1 MKTVSIY
8 SFILVFTLLAGCS
21 ESFLEEVPQG
31 ELSEDQLVNSEEGVE
46 ALIIAAYSTL
56 NGQIGDGTGA
66 FNAPASNWTFGDVV
80 SDDAYKG
87 GGGVGDQNNMHLME
101 IFSTNPGVLDLERKW
116 VAMYE
121 GVSRTNAAIRAV
133 QNFEGWDQTQKNAR
147 IAELRL
153 LRGHFYFDLKKIYN
167 LVPYIDETLV
177 TSDELRAVSNRE
189 LTSEQ
194 LWGRIED
201 DFLFARDNLPDI
213 QDEAGRATKGAANA
227 YLAKAYVFQQKWTEA
242 LVATDLVIDSPAGY
256 RLLDNFVN
264 VFEPEF
270 QNSEESVFSIQ
281 YSINDGGQ
289 IAGGNAPGANSSIGD
304 RLINPGGPHFAIRGF
319 LRPTQNMVN
328 AYKTD
333 ENGVPLLDTFNDAD
347 LLGSDNVDP
356 RLDHTIG
363 RPGIPYLGLPTL
375 YEESWARDPDIYGP
389 YSPKKRVVPFTKPEF
404 TLTVWPYTH
413 AMNYMVIRF
422 ADVLLWKAEALI
434 ETGNLEEA
442 RMLVNQVRR
451 RAASGQVVTT
461 LDGANP
467 AANYVVSEYTTPWT
481 DVETARK
488 ALRMERRLEL
498 AHEGH
503 RFFDLVRWGV
513 ADEVMNEYIAVEQN
527 KRSYLAGAMFQ
538 EGKHEY
544 FPIPQNQVDLSNGAL
559 VQNPGY

>member
-1 MKTVSIY
+1 MKTNYSI
-8 SFILVFTLLAGCS
+8 FLIALFLAITGCS
-21 ESFLEEVPQG
+21 DFLEVTPQG
-31 ELSEDQLVNSEEGVE
+31 QLSEEQLVNSEEGVE

-56 NGQIGDGTGA
+56 NGQIGDATGA
-66 FNAPASNWTFGDVV
+66 FNAPASNFTFGDIV

-101 IFSTNPGVLDLERKW
+101 IFATNPGVLDLERKW

-121 GVSRTNAAIRAV
+121 GVSRCNAAIRAV
-133 QNFEGWDQTQKNAR
+133 DNFEGWDTTLKNAR

-167 LVPYIDETLV
+167 LVPFVDETLV
-177 TSDELRAVSNRE
+177 ASDELRSVSNRD

-194 LWGRIED
+194 LWQKIEE

-213 QDEAGRATKGAANA
+213 QEEQGRATRGAANA
-227 YLAKAYVFQQKWTEA
+227 YLAKAYIFQQKWEQVIT
-242 LVATDLVIDSPAGY
+242 ATDAVINSPAGY

-270 QNSEESVFSIQ
+270 NNSEESVFSIQ

-328 AYKTD
+328 AYRTD
-333 ENGVPLLDTFNDAD
+333 ENGLPLLDTFNDAD
-347 LLGSDNVDP
+347 LSDTDTIDP
-356 RLDHTIG
+356 RLDDTIG

-375 YEESWARDPDIYGP
+375 YDESWARDPDVYGP

-413 AMNYMVIRF
+413 AMNFILIRYS
-422 ADVLLWKAEALI
+422 DVLLWQAEAMV
-434 ETGNLEEA
+434 EMGRLEEA
-442 RMLVNQVRR
+442 RALVNQVRR
-451 RAASGQVVTT
+451 RVASGQVVMT
-461 LDGANP
+461 LDGTAP
-467 AANYVVSEYTTPWT
+467 AANYLVGEYTTPWT
-481 DVETARK
+481 DANVARN
-488 ALRMERRLEL
+488 AVRMERRLEL

-503 RFFDLVRWGV
+503 RFFDLVRWGI
-513 ADEVMNEYIAVEQN
+513 AEDVMNTYIEVEQT
-527 KRSYLAGAMFQ
+527 KRSYLTGAQ
-538 EGKHEY
+538 YEAPKNDY
-544 FPIPQNQVDLSNGAL
+544 FPLPQNQIDLSNGNL

>member
-1 MKTVSIY
+1 MKTIY
-8 SFILVFTLLAGCS
+8 NTLLVALLVGMTGCS
-21 ESFLEEVPQG
+21 DFLEVNPQG
-31 ELSEDQLVNSEEGVE
+31 QLSEGQLVNSEEGVE

-56 NGQIGDGTGA
+56 NGQIGEATGA

-101 IFSTNPGVLDLERKW
+101 IFATNAGVLDLERKW
-116 VAMYE
+116 IAMYE
-121 GVSRTNAAIRAV
+121 GISRTNAAIRAV
-133 QNFEGWDQTQKNAR
+133 DNFEGWDAAQKNVR
-147 IAELRL
+147 LGELRL

-167 LVPYIDETLV
+167 LVPFIDETLL
-177 TSDELRAVSNRE
+177 TSDELRTVSNRD

-194 LWGRIED
+194 LWQRIEE
-201 DFLFARDNLPDI
+201 DFMFARDNLPDI
-213 QDEAGRATKGAANA
+213 QPEIGRATRGAANA
-227 YLAKAYVFQQKWTEA
+227 YLAKAYVFQQKWNDVLTATEA
-242 LVATDLVIDSPAGY
+242 VMNSPAGY
-256 RLLDNFVN
+256 RLLDDFNS

-270 QNSEESVFSIQ
+270 NNSEESIFSIQ

-328 AYKTD
+328 AYRTD
-333 ENGVPLLDTFNDAD
+333 ESGLPLLDTFNDQD
-347 LLGSDNVDP
+347 LSFGDNVDP

-375 YEESWARDPDIYGP
+375 YEESWARDPDVYGP

-413 AMNYMVIRF
+413 AMNFILIRY
-422 ADVLLWKAEALI
+422 ADVLLWRAEALV
-434 ETGNLEEA
+434 ETGQLEPA
-442 RMLVNQVRR
+442 RELVNQVRR
-451 RAASGQVVTT
+451 RASNGDVVMSI
-461 LDGANP
+461 DGSVP
-467 AANYVVSEYTTPWT
+467 ADNYVVGEYMTAWM
-481 DVETARK
+481 DAETARK
-488 ALRMERRLEL
+488 AVRMERRLEL

-503 RFFDLVRWGV
+503 RFFDLVRWGI
-513 ADEVMNEYIAVEQN
+513 AEEVMNMYIQEEQDL
-527 KRSYLAGAMFQ
+527 RSYLGGAQ
-538 EGKHEY
+538 YEAPKHDY
-544 FPIPQNQVDLSNGAL
+544 FPLPQNQIDLSNGNL